1 MVASFNDWFPMRMKT
16 LRAIRLEKYEVD
28 DEDIPRDIFM
38 LDNKISMYA
47 NMVPPG
53 MHYFYLCFEKGD
65 MFLSPNHEVVR
76 FKTTNA
82 YLNRIQVKPRLQD
95 NLDTVFQAK
104 GIAEEEAAFMKDRSV
119 FAPYEED
126 NE

>member
-1 MVASFNDWFPMRMKT
+1 MASFNDWFPMRMKT

-38 LDNKISMYA
+38 LDNKKSIYA

-53 MHYFYLCFEKGD
+53 SHYFYLCYEKGD
-65 MFLSPNHEVVR
+65 MFLSPNNEVVR
-76 FKTTNA
+76 FKTTNT
-82 YLNRIQVKPRLQD
+82 YLNRIIVKPRLQD

-104 GIAEEEAAFMKDRSV
+104 GIAEEEAAFMKERSV
-119 FAPYEED
+119 FAPY
-126 NE
+126 